1 MKNVKNS
8 YVAVVGRRRKTTK
21 FFQNWRQS
29 AEATG
34 AYGIWS
40 HSARGECTRTLYVI
54 IMKWGVFFY
63 FVWGLWA
70 TFQEIS
76 AHREKKHDLNYASV
90 SPLWLW
96 PERRHRPPAERRIK
110 YDITCDEQD
119 GGLSSVV
126 SQVSSVLRFLLLDC
140 GNMCKQSKCISIFS
154 SWYFSLGSMT
164 STSSSTPVIANW
176 RRHRESR
183 QRSHAVDWFMF
194 VLAKGGSN

>member
-1 MKNVKNS
+1 MKNAKNS

-54 IMKWGVFFY
+54 IMKWGVIF
-63 FVWGLWA
+63 FVWGLCA

-76 AHREKKHDLNYASV
+76 AHREKEHDLNYASV

-126 SQVSSVLRFLLLDC
+126 SQVSSVLRFLYCWTVVICASNQNAYPFFRRD
-140 GNMCKQSKCISIFS
+140 IFRS
-154 SWYFSLGSMT
+154 VAWH
-164 STSSSTPVIANW
+164 P
-176 RRHRESR
+176 RHRRLRWSPIDVATVKVASE
-183 QRSHAVDWFMF
+183 VM
-194 VLAKGGSN
+194 L